1 MTIALYPGSFDPI
14 TNGHIDI
21 VRRSSALF
29 SKLIIG
35 VYDLP
40 GKQLLFSE
48 KERLEMI
55 TRSIAGMRN
64 VTARAYSG
72 LTVDFA
78 RKVGATVLVRGLRAN
93 SDFEYEFGMS
103 LMNKHLDE
111 EIEAVCLMSNLQ
123 FQFLSSSLLKEV
135 SRLGGNISDMVPP
148 HVVKALQEKLKP
160 IALKSSEKRTKPA
173 ARKV

>member
-1 MTIALYPGSFDPI
+1 LTIALYPGSFDPV

-21 VRRSSALF
+21 VVRSSALF

-40 GKQLLFSE
+40 GKQLLFGAE
-48 KERLEMI
+48 ERLEMI
-55 TRSIAGMRN
+55 NRSIARMRN
-64 VTARAYSG
+64 VTACAYSG

-93 SDFEYEFGMS
+93 SDFEYEFGMT

-111 EIEAVCLMSNLQ
+111 GIEVVCLMSNLQ
-123 FQFLSSSLLKEV
+123 FQFISSSLLKEV
-135 SRLGGNISDMVPP
+135 SKLGGNISDMVPP
-148 HVVKALQEKLKP
+148 HVVKALREKLKP
-160 IALKSSEKRTKPA
+160 IGLKSIEIRTRPA